1 MEAEWP
7 ADVALFLNLDQ
18 RSIDFYIKQEKGGEV
33 EQQGQGLREFVSALE
48 ARPTATRPRLA
59 PSPPD
64 VCMAEK
70 EESVYLWTAVALF

>member
-33 EQQGQGLREFVSALE
+33 EQQGQGLREFVTALE
-48 ARPTATRPRLA
+48 ARPAATSPTRA
-59 PSPPD
+59 PPSPD
-64 VCMAEK
+64 VCIG
-70 EESVYLWTAVALF
+70 

>member
-33 EQQGQGLREFVSALE
+33 EQQAAGICHRVRSASHSH
-48 ARPTATRPRLA
+48 PSHTSATITRCLHG
-59 PSPPD
+59 
-64 VCMAEK
+64 
-70 EESVYLWTAVALF
+70 